1 MPDGKI
7 PEAFRKPGDC
17 NQPSRSTAR
26 TPRVAVCSKPPL
38 CERKSTMNKPKAAT
52 KSAMFQELAEKTQ
65 LSRKQV
71 AEVFDALEGFIQLQ
85 VSKKG
90 PGIVALPNLLKIK
103 RVEKAATKPRPGR
116 NPQTG
121 EAIIIKGK
129 PKRTV
134 IKVLA
139 LKKLKEMV
147 K

>member
-1 MPDGKI
+1 MM
-7 PEAFRKPGDC
+7 
-17 NQPSRSTAR
+17 T
-26 TPRVAVCSKPPL
+26 
-38 CERKSTMNKPKAAT
+38 KPKAAT

-71 AEVFDALEGFIQLQ
+71 AEVFDALEGFIHHQ

-90 PGIVALPNLLKIK
+90 PGVVALPNLLKIK